1 MPAWLAALV
10 PIIVEAIFKVLS
22 AIGVYFVATEAVD
35 KVFEYFWDKVGSYL
49 NGLPVD
55 FINLFYLSGAGE
67 ALNILIGAYT
77 LAMGWK
83 LGEKTMKIAGPKG
96 GKK

>member
-10 PIIVEAIFKVLS
+10 PVIVEAIFKVLS

-35 KVFEYFWDKVGSYL
+35 KVFEYFWDKVESYL
-49 NGLPVD
+49 NGLPMD
-55 FINLFYLSGAGE
+55 FINLFYLSGVGE
-67 ALNILIGAYT
+67 ALNIVIGAYT

>member
-1 MPAWLAALV
+1 MPVWLAAIIPL
-10 PIIVEAIFKVLS
+10 IVEAFFKILS
-22 AIGVYFVATEAVD
+22 AIGVYFVATGSINAVFD
-35 KVFEYFWDKVGSYL
+35 YFWNKVEGYL
-49 NGLPVD
+49 SGLPMD

-67 ALNILIGAYT
+67 ALNIVIGAYT
-77 LAMGWK
+77 LSMGWN

>member
-1 MPAWLAALV
+1 M
-10 PIIVEAIFKVLS
+10 
-22 AIGVYFVATEAVD
+22 
-35 KVFEYFWDKVGSYL
+35 
-49 NGLPVD
+49 D

-67 ALNILIGAYT
+67 ALNIVIGAYT

>member
-1 MPAWLAALV
+1 MPAWLASLV
-10 PIIVEAIFKVLS
+10 PIISEGIFKVLS

-35 KVFEYFWDKVGSYL
+35 KVFEYFWDRVESYL
-49 NGLPVD
+49 NGLPMD
-55 FINLFYLSGAGE
+55 FINLFYLSGVGE
-67 ALNILIGAYT
+67 ALNIVIGAYT

>member
-35 KVFEYFWDKVGSYL
+35 KVF
-49 NGLPVD
+49 
-55 FINLFYLSGAGE
+55 
-67 ALNILIGAYT
+67 
-77 LAMGWK
+77 
-83 LGEKTMKIAGPKG
+83 
-96 GKK
+96 